1 MAALDPSLAL
11 GMACLGFRRLI
22 ILRPRIK
29 QGDSLNMSKAAFI
42 DLVAGLD
49 KKDVLSKADA
59 KRQIDR
65 VFGAIEAGLKPGKDK
80 GYVIGRFGTF
90 KITKRGARKGRN
102 PRTGEAIKIKASKTL
117 RFKPAASL
125 KKAAGV

>member
-1 MAALDPSLAL
+1 MYRVLKTDS
-11 GMACLGFRRLI
+11 FKS
-22 ILRPRIK
+22 RIK

-42 DLVAGLD
+42 ELVAGLD

-65 VFGAIEAGLKPGKDK
+65 VFGAIEAGLKAGKDK
-80 GYVIGRFGTF
+80 GYVIGGFGTF

-102 PRTGEAIKIKASKTL
+102 PRTGEAIKIKASKAL